1 MDGGIG
7 CVEPKNAGIHQKLAS
22 GLSAIHAAMIIIAAD
37 LDEVEKLLRL
47 TVTPNSLTPKSGAPQ
62 ASPEFSCYIFIS
74 RKADFKSKTVFS
86 APSSSYIDKLDS
98 KHSRAALTLPSS
110 RFTAPIL
117 YLASPTPSL

>member
-1 MDGGIG
+1 MKVSTNKPCSIVIG
-7 CVEPKNAGIHQKLAS
+7 NIQNLLLIALHQQATNVAFSSFLAKLKMRTT
-22 GLSAIHAAMIIIAAD
+22 LSEGHI
-37 LDEVEKLLRL
+37 
-47 TVTPNSLTPKSGAPQ
+47 TPKSGAPQ

-86 APSSSYIDKLDS
+86 APNSSYIDKLDS